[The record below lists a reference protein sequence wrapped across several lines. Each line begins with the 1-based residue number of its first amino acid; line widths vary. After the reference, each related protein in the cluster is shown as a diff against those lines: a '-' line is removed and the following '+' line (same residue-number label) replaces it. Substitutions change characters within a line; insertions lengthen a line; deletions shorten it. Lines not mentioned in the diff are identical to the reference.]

1 MLHEHSQVVLNKA
14 LPHLGLEPGD
24 IGIVVHVYA
33 KGEAYEIEFVA
44 MSGTTIGLETLS
56 AADVKPVSATAVAHA
71 REREVGSSGLEST
84 RLAPAG
90 QSVVIPSSPVDLTLA
105 IRKLHELAHQD
116 GDLGAEYWN
125 SVIKLLSA
133 NGALHAELLRSKT
146 GAKSSV
152 E

>member
-56 AADVKPVSATAVAHA
+56 AADVKPVSATAIAHA
-71 REREVGSSGLEST
+71 RERGVGSSMLEGKLS
-84 RLAPAG
+84 L
-90 QSVVIPSSPVDLTLA
+90 PSLQYATSPSDPVDLTLA
-105 IRKLHELAHQD
+105 IRKLHELACQD

-125 SVIKLLSA
+125 SVIRLLSA
-133 NGALHAELLRSKT
+133 SGTLHTELLRSQT
-146 GAKSSV
+146 GANSSAK
-152 E
+152 